1 MTRINFMLLAILA
14 LCATGLVTSQHK
26 ARKLFTQLE
35 KEQERSRQLDV
46 EWGQLQLEQ
55 STWAMHGRVER
66 VARQVQHIGVAI
78 LRQQR
83 LLTRIQMFR
92 PAAQQVSRRQR
103 RTQIVQPDGS
113 TAPLKPDEAA
123 AMDGQDAKTP
133 ETKTPNTK
141 GAGVKP

>member
-66 VARQVQHIGVAI
+66 VARQVLHMGV
-78 LRQQR
+78 
-83 LLTRIQMFR
+83 
-92 PAAQQVSRRQR
+92 PDPR

-123 AMDGQDAKTP
+123 AMDDQDAKTP
-133 ETKTPNTK
+133 EAKTRETKTPSTK